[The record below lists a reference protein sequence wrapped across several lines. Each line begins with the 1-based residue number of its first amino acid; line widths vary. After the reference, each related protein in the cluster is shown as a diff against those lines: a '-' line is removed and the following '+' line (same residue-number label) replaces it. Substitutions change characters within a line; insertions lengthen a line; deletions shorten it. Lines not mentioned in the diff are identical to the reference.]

1 MKLRISKLEQ
11 LQYPSVLRRLVT
23 VVTPFA
29 MLSPSIAERMITE
42 DGCERLIVEEDG
54 WRE

>member
-29 MLSPSIAERMITE
+29 MLSPSIAGHDVAGSPVMGQ
-42 DGCERLIVEEDG
+42 DGFNGPVFS
-54 WRE
+54 